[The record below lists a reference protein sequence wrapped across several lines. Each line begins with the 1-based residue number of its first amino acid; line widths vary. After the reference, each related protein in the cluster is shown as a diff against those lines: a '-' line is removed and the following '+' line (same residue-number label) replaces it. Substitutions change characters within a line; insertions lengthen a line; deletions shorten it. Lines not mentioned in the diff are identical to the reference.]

1 MLLTAL
7 LIFPVMHAI
16 AQGDLLMIKFTYKN
30 DFFYG
35 LYQLLLIGLSFLI
48 VWMLV
53 GMYNIILPFEF
64 YYYFIIIFV
73 YVVLKYNFILLR
85 IIVNKIRFYKGIPH
99 SAAGYRR
106 LVRRGYKPK
115 RTYFYEGV

>member
-1 MLLTAL
+1 M
-7 LIFPVMHAI
+7 V
-16 AQGDLLMIKFTYKN
+16 KFTFQN
-30 DFFYG
+30 DPSHG

-53 GMYNIILPFEF
+53 GMYNIMLPFEF

-73 YVVLKYNFILLR
+73 YIILKYSFILLR

-106 LVRRGYKPK
+106 LARRGHRPK
-115 RTYFYEGV
+115 KHIPMRA